1 MSFDNRNPGDSML
14 ADEHLLQEFE
24 SGLNPQRLEDSAIP
38 ATIIG
43 YGEISAIFQ
52 VADNSMTA
60 FKRLPLFSD
69 RPSAEK
75 YTRQFYEYC
84 HLLSQ
89 SGLHLPEHQTF
100 IIEPPGRPVAVYIAQ
115 KMLPAES
122 FGHRLL
128 HGSEREDIRRLIEMI
143 VGEISRI
150 WDFNRSNR
158 PGLEL
163 ALDGQLS
170 NWVRIEEGGAPV
182 IYYIDTSTP
191 LFRKDGI
198 EQLDPE
204 LFLKSAP
211 GFLRWIIRLLF
222 LKDVINR
229 YYDQRQV
236 YIDLAAN
243 LYKEQRP
250 DLIPMTI
257 DIINRQIGSG
267 QRPLTEADVKEY
279 YREDKL
285 IWTVFLSFRRLDR
298 WLTTLILRRR
308 YEFILPGKIKR

>member
-1 MSFDNRNPGDSML
+1 ML
-14 ADEHLLQEFE
+14 ADEYLLQEFE
-24 SGLNPQRLEDSAIP
+24 LGLNPQRLDDSTIP

-52 VADNSMTA
+52 VADHSRAA

-75 YTRQFYEYC
+75 YTRQFHEYC
-84 HLLSQ
+84 HLLTQ
-89 SGLHLPEHQTF
+89 SGLHLPDHQTF

-115 KMLPAES
+115 KMLPVES

-128 HGSEREDIRRLIEMI
+128 HVSERDEIRRLIEMI

-163 ALDGQLS
+163 TLDGQLS

-191 LFRKDGI
+191 LFRRDGI

-257 DIINRQIGSG
+257 EIINRQIGSG
-267 QRPLTEADVKEY
+267 QRPLTEEDVKKY

-285 IWTVFLSFRRLDR
+285 IWTIFLSFRRIDR
-298 WLTTLILRRR
+298 WLTTRILRRR